1 LAARPAIK
9 KPKILGKP
17 NLLNNR
23 TVKLAIKKSRAKLV
37 IKGEA
42 EDMIKRVSENKDPD
56 KAGLLS

>member
-1 LAARPAIK
+1 M
-9 KPKILGKP
+9 LGKP

-42 EDMIKRVSENKDPD
+42 EDMIKKVSENQDLD
-56 KAGLLS
+56 KAG